1 MGGLALSPSGD
12 RLLVQHWRESTWLRD
27 EGTGRRRWLGW
38 LGWRDGEPQQWL
50 PDGRRFVGRHWSL
63 YRLQTFGVGT
73 NRRLGTLFPAI
84 GREFKRNWLC
94 VSPEG
99 HYRGGPLDRPASP
112 EQPDEG
118 ADPAGLA
125 AVEQHIVYVA
135 QLDDGSNVTLSP
147 QEFRAK
153 FGWQNDPKK
162 ARLLELD

>member
-1 MGGLALSPSGD
+1 MIGGGD
-12 RLLVQHWRESTWLRD
+12 KW
-27 EGTGRRRWLGW
+27 
-38 LGWRDGEPQQWL
+38 
-50 PDGRRFVGRHWSL
+50 
-63 YRLQTFGVGT
+63 
-73 NRRLGTLFPAI
+73 
-84 GREFKRNWLC
+84 NWLC

-118 ADPAGLA
+118 TDPAGLA
-125 AVEQHIVYVA
+125 AVEEHIVYVA

-162 ARLLELD
+162 ARLLQLDE